1 MSAQRL
7 IWDVS
12 SHHSHSQSI
21 PTSFTEDHI
30 KLTQVTMANPSE
42 PSRASSVL
50 GKWIEELYDR
60 IFVQPDDQI
69 SAHAFENDLA
79 QEFVAR

>member
-1 MSAQRL
+1 MADL
-7 IWDVS
+7 PE
-12 SHHSHSQSI
+12 
-21 PTSFTEDHI
+21 PT
-30 KLTQVTMANPSE
+30 
-42 PSRASSVL
+42 RASSAL

-60 IFVQPDDQI
+60 IFVQPDDQV